1 MTRRVPPIGLLSQ
14 CCVLPVDEVRAQA
27 IASLMKDSTIDW
39 EDLIITAAENR
50 VIPQLY
56 LSLSGLES
64 SGLLMVPSQVLST
77 LRILYNKQ
85 VANSFR
91 VMELLDS
98 VLDSFAHSGVQTILI
113 KGAAASQYGYDFPN
127 IREMLDVD
135 LLLVDA
141 GSTETARRLLSGM
154 GFVQEKASRLQQDP
168 SGASYK
174 FQYIGGAGQPGV
186 DLHSAIGTGGFAYLP
201 SSLLS
206 RSALRV
212 RIGANQTLVTSPE
225 DTLLVTCANAV
236 GGGIFLM
243 RDLLDTITVLG
254 HSHVDPSH
262 ILARAR
268 SLGLVFPLYSQ
279 MTLASGLDETM
290 GLQDFQGTFMPM
302 LPKRFRGCV
311 LDASRFGGRSRSI
324 SLKSFRDNHFL
335 PSRLGLA
342 YPVRNISTAT
352 REMMRGWADEGGI
365 YGGLS
370 EFVSWKSKEMIKRAA
385 EKLSSK
391 R

>member
-1 MTRRVPPIGLLSQ
+1 MTGRVSSIELLSQ
-14 CCVLPVDEVRAQA
+14 CCVLPVDQERTRA
-27 IASLMKDSTIDW
+27 IASLTKDSTIDW

-64 SGLLMVPSQVLST
+64 SGLLVVPSRVLST
-77 LRILYNKQ
+77 FRTLYNKQ
-85 VANSFR
+85 VANNFR
-91 VMELLDS
+91 VMELQDS
-98 VLDSFAHSGVQTILI
+98 VLSSFAHSGVQTILI

-127 IREMLDVD
+127 VREMLDVD

-174 FQYIGGAGQPGV
+174 FQYISGVGQPGV

-212 RIGANQTLVTSPE
+212 RIGSNEASVTSPE
-225 DTLLVTCANAV
+225 DTLLVACANAV
-236 GGGIFLM
+236 GGGRFLM
-243 RDLLDTITVLG
+243 RDLLDTVTVLG
-254 HSHVDPSH
+254 HGRVDLSHV
-262 ILARAR
+262 LARAR
-268 SLGLVFPLYSQ
+268 SFGLVFPLYSQ
-279 MTLASGLDETM
+279 VVLASRLDETQ
-290 GLQDFQGTFMPM
+290 GLQDFRSAFMPA

-311 LDASRFGGRSRSI
+311 LDASRFGETSRSI
-324 SLKSFRDNHFL
+324 SLKSFRDNYFL

-342 YPVRNISTAT
+342 YPVRNISTTT
-352 REMMRGWADEGGI
+352 REMMRGWANEGGI